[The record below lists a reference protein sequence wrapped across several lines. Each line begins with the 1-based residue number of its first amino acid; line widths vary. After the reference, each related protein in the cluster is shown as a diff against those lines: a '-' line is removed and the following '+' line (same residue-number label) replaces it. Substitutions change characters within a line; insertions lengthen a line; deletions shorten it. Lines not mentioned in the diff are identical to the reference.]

1 MTLPDAESLAR
12 QLPSLPHVER
22 VRALVRLARDHAAD
36 PALGPLLD
44 ALAARSDYHA
54 GLALAAARAAGDAER
69 VRALSHAAVPGTD
82 DLATRYLCLPLEQR
96 RALEHRIRAT
106 RRTDMAAILL
116 GLPLADADRARLLA
130 SADEPTARSLIPDL
144 GDLLPSL
151 APLARRHP
159 GVVLD
164 ELARRLEGAAPIQ
177 RDHAWAWARTAYAP
191 LAASLPGG
199 LIALLLTAGPT
210 RVIPDGLDPHLGRLL
225 RHNPRAVAC
234 LLARAPHDVGQRH
247 LTTASARLV
256 KSLHRSLH
264 LLTVPERI
272 ALARAG
278 RDDDGRLAAILAALA
293 PRDREEVLDG
303 ALDGVDTS
311 RRHYSEALLEVLP
324 RARRQREA
332 RRMAFLPEFASA
344 LGQLAIAG
352 FLAPDQAAFL
362 AGPRLHALG
371 AEERGQAWSAL
382 ICSAGRSRDADA
394 LTQVLL
400 RLGALDHE
408 QDVVR
413 LIVAR
418 ALASIPLSV
427 LSRCPLTPLEGFI
440 RAALRAQDASTATQ
454 WTLQSLAWSL
464 TDHAVST
471 GDAPSGPARLLAAAV
486 GDEPHL
492 WHPPLTPGRVLSLA
506 VIDALAKRLGEES
519 LAGECGLLLD
529 LHSALGRQAGGSPLL
544 DSLLVAALDSP
555 VAADRQGAAVAWL
568 ADPATRGERV
578 AELVRRD
585 ESFAALRPVTD
596 AIATMRQDLVEILF
610 LDRPLRGRFW
620 HREHTYLALLPAG
633 PHGWDPEHLAA
644 YADALRRR
652 IDARATTRAERHRAL
667 TTLARIPT
675 TTVTDLR
682 PWLDADAPDTRAS
695 ALEALA
701 HLSDPE
707 AALREIVRHAG
718 GDHACAAFD
727 GAMACAARLDPA
739 TASKILTGALAGP
752 IRMSARKEALRVLA
766 RLHRPADLPTLIGA
780 AMARD
785 TRPNV
790 RLAAARAM
798 IAWLDAPEAW
808 TILAHVATEGRDAA
822 LALASTSP
830 RQIAD
835 RHRLRYARL
844 LLAASREPELIAAL
858 GEWSDVL
865 PDLPSL
871 LEDIVR
877 DGAPAESAAAI
888 GAIARHSSRS
898 ADWSG
903 HLAVL
908 RGLAGGAADEAEPNA
923 QAEADLPHLRRLQ
936 CLAAAMIP
944 DDGASL
950 RWHRDH
956 LEAMS
961 AQLEGLDRTAC
972 PPTDPWASRLAAT
985 DWEDEAACL
994 ASLERLAGAV
1004 DDASLAGELA
1014 ATTSAALE
1022 RARRL
1027 RLLPESGLPVSAADA
1042 LMDREDAAGAALAL
1056 AIVIAQG
1063 RALGWPEPWRDRLRE
1078 LRGSATGIIALLAR
1092 RARTSAT

>member
-22 VRALVRLARDHAAD
+22 VRV
-36 PALGPLLD
+36 
-44 ALAARSDYHA
+44 
-54 GLALAAARAAGDAER
+54 
-69 VRALSHAAVPGTD
+69 LSHAAVPGTD

-707 AALREIVRHAG
+707 AALRGGRAMDVWRTMIREQG
-718 GDHACAAFD
+718 GDPDAPLP
-727 GAMACAARLDPA
+727 AARETHDVLAESDGILRDLDA
-739 TASKILTGALAGP
+739 LKVGVASWRLGAG
-752 IRMSARKEALRVLA
+752 RARKEDPVQAGAGIEIHAKPGDRVRKGD
-766 RLHRPADLPTLIGA
+766 RLLTLHTDDPD
-780 AMARD
+780 RFE
-785 TRPNV
+785 
-790 RLAAARAM
+790 RAM
-798 IAWLDAPEAW
+798 
-808 TILAHVATEGRDAA
+808 
-822 LALASTSP
+822 
-830 RQIAD
+830 
-835 RHRLRYARL
+835 
-844 LLAASREPELIAAL
+844 
-858 GEWSDVL
+858 
-865 PDLPSL
+865 
-871 LEDIVR
+871 
-877 DGAPAESAAAI
+877 
-888 GAIARHSSRS
+888 
-898 ADWSG
+898 
-903 HLAVL
+903 
-908 RGLAGGAADEAEPNA
+908 
-923 QAEADLPHLRRLQ
+923 
-936 CLAAAMIP
+936 
-944 DDGASL
+944 
-950 RWHRDH
+950 
-956 LEAMS
+956 
-961 AQLEGLDRTAC
+961 
-972 PPTDPWASRLAAT
+972 
-985 DWEDEAACL
+985 
-994 ASLERLAGAV
+994 
-1004 DDASLAGELA
+1004 
-1014 ATTSAALE
+1014 AALE
-1022 RARRL
+1022 GTLDIVVETSRD
-1027 RLLPESGLPVSAADA
+1027 ESAPG
-1042 LMDREDAAGAALAL
+1042 REQAPRGA
-1056 AIVIAQG
+1056 
-1063 RALGWPEPWRDRLRE
+1063 PPP
-1078 LRGSATGIIALLAR
+1078 RGSVVLGRVGAP
-1092 RARTSAT
+1092 

>member
-12 QLPSLPHVER
+12 QLPSFPHADR
-22 VRALVRLARDHAAD
+22 VRALVRFARDHAAD

-44 ALAARSDYHA
+44 GLAARSDYHA
-54 GLALAAARAAGDAER
+54 GLVLAAARAIGDVKR
-69 VRALSHAAVPGTD
+69 VRALSRSAVPGTD
-82 DLATRYLCLPLEQR
+82 DLATRYLSLPLNQR

-116 GLPLADADRARLLA
+116 SLPLADADRARLLA
-130 SADEPTARSLIPDL
+130 SADEPTARSLIADL

-151 APLARRHP
+151 AALARRHP

-164 ELARRLEGAAPIQ
+164 ELARRLEDAAPVQ
-177 RDHAWAWARTAYAP
+177 RDRAWAWACTAYAP

-199 LIALLLTAGPT
+199 VIALLLTAGPT

-225 RHNPRAVAC
+225 RHNPSAVGA

-256 KSLHRSLH
+256 KSLHRALH

-278 RDDDGRLAAILAALA
+278 RDDDGRLAAILAALP

-303 ALDGVDTS
+303 ALDGIDTTH
-311 RRHYSEALLEVLP
+311 RHYSDALLEVLP

-332 RRMAFLPEFASA
+332 QRMAALPDAASA
-344 LGQLAIAG
+344 LAQLSLAG
-352 FLAPDQAAFL
+352 FLPPDQAMLQA
-362 AGPRLHALG
+362 APRIHALG
-371 AEERGQAWSAL
+371 AEERAQAWAAL
-382 ICSAGRSRDADA
+382 IASAGRGRDADA
-394 LTQVLL
+394 LTDVLL

-408 QDVVR
+408 QDPVR
-413 LIVAR
+413 LVVAR

-427 LSRCPLTPLEGFI
+427 LANCPLTPLEGFT
-440 RAALRAQDASTATQ
+440 RAAVRAQDASTATQ
-454 WTLQSLAWSL
+454 WTLQGLAWAL
-464 TDHAVST
+464 IDHAIAT
-471 GDAPSGPARLLAAAV
+471 GGSPTAPARLLEAAV
-486 GDEPHL
+486 GDEPRL
-492 WHPPLTPGRVLSLA
+492 WHPPITPGRALA
-506 VIDALAKRLGEES
+506 AAAVEALAKRLREES

-529 LHSALGRQAGGSPLL
+529 LHSALGRRANGDRLL
-544 DSLLVAALDSP
+544 DSLLVQALDSP
-555 VAADRQGAAVAWL
+555 VAADRLGAAVAWL

-620 HREHTYLALLPAG
+620 HREHTYLALLPKGAR
-633 PHGWDPEHLAA
+633 GWDPEHLAS
-644 YADALRRR
+644 YASALRRR
-652 IDARATTRAERHRAL
+652 IDARTTTRPERHCAL
-667 TTLARIPT
+667 IALARIPA
-675 TTVTDLR
+675 TTVEDLR
-682 PWLDADAPDTRAS
+682 PWLDDGAPETRAS
-695 ALEALA
+695 ALGALA

-707 AALREIVRHAG
+707 AALREIVHHAG
-718 GDHACAAFD
+718 EDWARTAFD

-739 TASKILTGALAGP
+739 MASKILTSALSGP

-766 RLHRPADLPTLIGA
+766 RLHRPADLPTLTGA

-785 TRPNV
+785 TRPDV

-822 LALASTSP
+822 LALSATSP
-830 RQIAD
+830 RHVAD
-835 RHRLRYARL
+835 RHRPRYARL
-844 LLAASREPELIAAL
+844 LLAAAREPELIAAL
-858 GEWSDVL
+858 GEWGDVL
-865 PDLPSL
+865 PDLPRF
-871 LEDIVR
+871 LESIVR

-888 GAIARHSSRS
+888 IAIAGHSALS
-898 ADWSG
+898 ADWSE

-908 RGLAGGAADEAEPNA
+908 RRLARGAAPNA
-923 QAEADLPHLRRLQ
+923 QPGADPPHPRRMES
-936 CLAAAMIP
+936 LAAAMIP

-950 RWHRDH
+950 RWHREH

-961 AQLEGLDRTAC
+961 ALLEDIERDSRPLGA
-972 PPTDPWASRLAAT
+972 PWASRLAAT
-985 DWEDEAACL
+985 DWEDEVACL
-994 ASLERLAGAV
+994 ASLERLAGATG
-1004 DDASLAGELA
+1004 DASLAGELVKA
-1014 ATTSAALE
+1014 AAAALK

-1027 RLLPESGLPVSAADA
+1027 RLLPESGIPISTADA
-1042 LMDREDAAGAALAL
+1042 LLRRQDAAGAALAL
-1056 AIVIAQG
+1056 AIVTAQG
-1063 RALGWPEPWRDRLRE
+1063 QALGWPEPWRDRLRE
-1078 LRGSATGIIALLAR
+1078 LRGNGTGIIALLAR
-1092 RARTSAT
+1092 RARAAAE

>member
-36 PALGPLLD
+36 PALGALLD
-44 ALAARSDYHA
+44 GLAARSDYHA
-54 GLALAAARAAGDAER
+54 GLALAAARAVGDAER
-69 VRALSHAAVPGTD
+69 VRALSHGAVPGTD
-82 DLATRYLCLPLEQR
+82 DLATRYLSLPLEQR

-130 SADEPTARSLIPDL
+130 SADEPTARSLIADL

-164 ELARRLEGAAPIQ
+164 ELARRLEGATPVQ
-177 RDHAWAWARTAYAP
+177 RDSAWAWARTAYAP
-191 LAASLPGG
+191 LAARLPGG

-210 RVIPDGLDPHLGRLL
+210 RVVPHGLDPHLGRLL
-225 RHNPRAVAC
+225 RHDPTAVGA

-247 LTTASARLV
+247 LTTASARLI
-256 KSLHRSLH
+256 KSLHRALH

-278 RDDDGRLAAILAALA
+278 RDDDGRLAAILAALP

-303 ALDGVDTS
+303 ALDGIDTT

-324 RARRQREA
+324 RDRRQHEA
-332 RRMAFLPEFASA
+332 QRMAALPESASA
-344 LGQLAIAG
+344 LTQLVLAG
-352 FLAPDQAAFL
+352 FLPPDQAIL
-362 AGPRLHALG
+362 QAGPRLHALG
-371 AEERGQAWSAL
+371 AEERAQAWAAL
-382 ICSAGRSRDADA
+382 IGSAGRSRDADA
-394 LTQVLL
+394 LTEVLL

-408 QDVVR
+408 QDAVR
-413 LIVAR
+413 LVVAR
-418 ALASIPLSV
+418 ALASIPLSI
-427 LSRCPLTPLEGFI
+427 LARCPLTPLEGFI
-440 RAALRAQDASTATQ
+440 RAALRAQDASSATQ
-454 WTLQSLAWSL
+454 WTLQGLAWAL
-464 TDHAVST
+464 TDHALAT
-471 GDAPSGPARLLAAAV
+471 GNPPTGPARLLQAAV
-486 GDEPHL
+486 GDEPRL
-492 WHPPLTPGRVLSLA
+492 WHPPLIPGRALA
-506 VIDALAKRLGEES
+506 SAAVEALAKRLAEES
-519 LAGECGLLLD
+519 VAGECGLLLD
-529 LHSALGRQAGGSPLL
+529 LHSALGRQANGDPLL
-544 DSLLVAALDSP
+544 DSLLVQALDSP

-568 ADPATRGERV
+568 ADPATRAERV

-585 ESFAALRPVTD
+585 ESFAALRPVTE
-596 AIATMRQDLVEILF
+596 AISAMRQDLVEILF

-620 HREHTYLALLPAG
+620 HREHTYLALLPEGAR
-633 PHGWDPEHLAA
+633 GWDPERLAA
-644 YADALRRR
+644 YASALRRR
-652 IDARATTRAERHRAL
+652 IDARTTARPERHRAL
-667 TTLARIPT
+667 AALARIPS
-675 TTVTDLR
+675 TTVEDLR
-682 PWLDADAPDTRAS
+682 PWLDADAPDTRVS

-701 HLSDPE
+701 HLNDPE
-707 AALREIVRHAG
+707 AALREIARHAG
-718 GDHACAAFD
+718 GDHARAAFD
-727 GAMACAARLDPA
+727 GAMSCAARLDPA
-739 TASKILTGALAGP
+739 VASKILTGALSAP

-766 RLHRPADLPTLIGA
+766 RLHRPADLPTLTGA

-785 TRPNV
+785 SRPDV

-798 IAWLDAPEAW
+798 ISWLDAPEAW

-830 RQIAD
+830 RHIAD

-844 LLAASREPELIAAL
+844 LLAAAREPELIAAL

-865 PDLPSL
+865 PDLPGL
-871 LEDIVR
+871 LEGIVR
-877 DGAPAESAAAI
+877 DGAPAESSAAI
-888 GAIARHSSRS
+888 TALARHSARS
-898 ADWSG
+898 ADWG
-903 HLAVL
+903 EHLAVL
-908 RGLAGGAADEAEPNA
+908 RRLASGAAGDAEPNA
-923 QAEADLPHLRRLQ
+923 QAEADLPHLRRMEG
-936 CLAAAMIP
+936 LAAAMIP

-961 AQLEGLDRTAC
+961 TQLEGLDGAART
-972 PPTDPWASRLAAT
+972 PTAPWASRLAAT

-1014 ATTSAALE
+1014 AVTSAALE

-1027 RLLPESGLPVSAADA
+1027 RLLPEPGLPVATADA
-1042 LMDREDAAGAALAL
+1042 LMSRQDAAGAALAL
-1056 AIVIAQG
+1056 AIVTAQG
-1063 RALGWPEPWRDRLRE
+1063 RALGWPAPWRDRLRE
-1078 LRGSATGIIALLAR
+1078 LRGSSTGIISLLAR
-1092 RARTSAT
+1092 RARTATG

>member
-12 QLPSLPHVER
+12 QLPSVPHV
-22 VRALVRLARDHAAD
+22 
-36 PALGPLLD
+36 
-44 ALAARSDYHA
+44 
-54 GLALAAARAAGDAER
+54 ER

-210 RVIPDGLDPHLGRLL
+210 RVIPDGFDPHLGRLL

-272 ALARAG
+272 VLARAG

-332 RRMAFLPEFASA
+332 RRMASLPEFASA

-418 ALASIPLSV
+418 ALASIPLS
-427 LSRCPLTPLEGFI
+427 RCPLTPLEGFI

-492 WHPPLTPGRVLSLA
+492 WHPPLIPGRALSLA

-585 ESFAALRPVTD
+585 ESFAALRPVTE
-596 AIATMRQDLVEILF
+596 AISSARQDLVGILF

-785 TRPNV
+785 TRPDV

-844 LLAASREPELIAAL
+844 LLAAAREPELIAAL
-858 GEWSDVL
+858 GQWSDVL

-908 RGLAGGAADEAEPNA
+908 RGLAGDAADEAEPNA

-972 PPTDPWASRLAAT
+972 PPNASWASRLAAT
-985 DWEDEAACL
+985 EWEDEAACL
-994 ASLERLAGAV
+994 ASLERLAGGV

-1014 ATTSAALE
+1014 ATTSEALE

-1027 RLLPESGLPVSAADA
+1027 RLLPESGLPVATADA
-1042 LMDREDAAGAALAL
+1042 LMGQGDAAGAALAL
-1056 AIVIAQG
+1056 AIVTAQG
-1063 RALGWPEPWRDRLRE
+1063 GALGWPEPWRDRLRE